1 MSDLSAIFNAYFVS
15 ACCLF
20 WNFIKGLMVAG
31 VWAIILRGLCR
42 LLMWYMIEI
51 EAGFLEE
58 LFYLVSQM
66 FYALSDLEQGILMIL
81 IFAFSV
87 RMVFDWIKRIR
98 YV

>member
-1 MSDLSAIFNAYFVS
+1 
-15 ACCLF
+15 
-20 WNFIKGLMVAG
+20 
-31 VWAIILRGLCR
+31 
-42 LLMWYMIEI
+42 MIEI

-66 FYALSDLEQGILMIL
+66 FYALADLEQGILMIL
-81 IFAFSV
+81 IFAFAV